1 MRSGHPPTRHSSLP
15 LKPEMKFFEWELQGL
30 MPIPTAWWKGTFIQK
45 SQNSTWSPG
54 GFTCEYV
61 QMHMN
66 RQKKNAKNKQTALG
80 KKRTPNI
87 IKPQHVENH
96 WQHWSRSSWILFTGR
111 KFRKLQMSHRPP
123 NVGMPRVLQVA
134 LSGAPGCR
142 GCRVRGRATS
152 TFIQLCIELPL
163 AHVSHVS
170 HVSGVPTELQ
180 LVCCFLISFDHVRF
194 VNRSQG
200 GIAC

>member
-66 RQKKNAKNKQTALG
+66 RQKKMPRTNKLPSG
-80 KKRTPNI
+80 KKEHQTSSNRNMWRITGNI
-87 IKPQHVENH
+87 DPDQAGFFLPGANLE
-96 WQHWSRSSWILFTGR
+96 SSKCPTGR
-111 KFRKLQMSHRPP
+111 RMWECHVCCKWHW
-123 NVGMPRVLQVA
+123 VVLQAAEAAVSEVELHQPSSNFA
-134 LSGAPGCR
+134 LNFHLHMFHMFH
-142 GCRVRGRATS
+142 
-152 TFIQLCIELPL
+152 TFQVFQLNFNLC
-163 AHVSHVS
+163 VV
-170 HVSGVPTELQ
+170 
-180 LVCCFLISFDHVRF
+180 F
-194 VNRSQG
+194 
-200 GIAC
+200 

>member
-1 MRSGHPPTRHSSLP
+1 MGTSGTNADAYGMVKRHLHG
-15 LKPEMKFFEWELQGL
+15 E
-30 MPIPTAWWKGTFIQK
+30 K

-96 WQHWSRSSWILFTGR
+96 WQH
-111 KFRKLQMSHRPP
+111 
-123 NVGMPRVLQVA
+123 
-134 LSGAPGCR
+134 
-142 GCRVRGRATS
+142 
-152 TFIQLCIELPL
+152 
-163 AHVSHVS
+163 
-170 HVSGVPTELQ
+170 
-180 LVCCFLISFDHVRF
+180 
-194 VNRSQG
+194 
-200 GIAC
+200 